1 MDLSEEIQDL
11 VYRYLQGEAT
21 AEECAR
27 LQAIFAGDKE
37 AKQAFEQMARTWQYG
52 KYAGK
57 WQAID
62 MEKAWENI
70 VRGHRRRRR
79 LPLRALGWAASFL
92 LVAGAALFLVLGKE
106 ETKAPQTAEN
116 HSFAQGVQLILSNG
130 ERIALDGR
138 TGGNLNEQRAII
150 QNDSALLVYRHTEAA
165 GDAEP
170 VYNELLV
177 PRGSEYRLKLADNTL
192 VILNADSRLVY
203 PVAFTGDKRQVFLDG
218 EGYFEVATDST
229 RPFVVETASLDVN
242 VLGTGFNVSAYQ
254 EEQQS
259 RVTLVHGKVNVR
271 SDAGT
276 AQLLPHQQ
284 YAYDKEK
291 QEGTVREVNIEPY
304 TAWIAGTLVFDGTPL
319 EEVAQKL
326 ARWYDAEFVFMSEE
340 LKGIR
345 FSGRFKKY
353 EELPY
358 ILSLISETTEVQLNL
373 KDNTVVI
380 YP

>member
-1 MDLSEEIQDL
+1 MNPFENIEDLIL
-11 VYRYLQGEAT
+11 RYLEGTAT
-21 AEECAR
+21 DAECHELKNLFAR
-27 LQAIFAGDKE
+27 NKDAQKL
-37 AKQAFEQMARTWQYG
+37 FEQTARTWQYG
-52 KYAGK
+52 KYSNK
-57 WQAID
+57 WAKID
-62 MEKAWENI
+62 MAKAWNSI
-70 VRGHRRRRR
+70 LTKVRKKRQRIIFR
-79 LPLRALGWAASFL
+79 WSMAASF
-92 LVAGAALFLVLGKE
+92 ALFIGASLFFLHKREAPTLTANIPDTTQNQVQLVLSSGEKIAIANHTGK
-106 ETKAPQTAEN
+106 
-116 HSFAQGVQLILSNG
+116 F
-130 ERIALDGR
+130 
-138 TGGNLNEQRAII
+138 LNEQGTLI

-340 LKGIR
+340 LKDIR